1 MKIKHVWSLLCEK
14 SIVNQDDNII
24 SLISILEEVN
34 TVITPTNPNAS
45 RPEKI
50 NIPFNFEI
58 VSYWTKD
65 LSDEVKMQ
73 VKTDV
78 FDPNNKELSS
88 IINESI
94 FPKDQQ
100 KLRARLKVQGLPVTI
115 NGNYYIRISI
125 KTETE
130 KDYKLVAE
138 LPLSIKLQIEKPK
151 NSAD

>member
-94 FPKDQQ
+94 FPKDQ
-100 KLRARLKVQGLPVTI
+100 
-115 NGNYYIRISI
+115 
-125 KTETE
+125 
-130 KDYKLVAE
+130 
-138 LPLSIKLQIEKPK
+138 
-151 NSAD
+151 